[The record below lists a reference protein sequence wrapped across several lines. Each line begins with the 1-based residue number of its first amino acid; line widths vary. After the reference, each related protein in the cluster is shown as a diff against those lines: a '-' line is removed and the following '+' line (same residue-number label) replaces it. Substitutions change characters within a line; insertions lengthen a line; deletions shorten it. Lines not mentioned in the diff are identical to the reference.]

1 MNNSAN
7 VKKQTRVLIVTAA
20 LILSLAA
27 VVILLSVS
35 QSRKGGKPGETSAD
49 SASGSVTHS
58 DTGAADKPA
67 LFEGTTVPETKKPAE
82 TKAESAAV
90 TTSPE
95 ASVPTAETLPDFI
108 APVSGMVSK
117 SHSVDVPV
125 YSLTMEDYRTHTGID
140 IAAASGTAVRAA
152 AAGTVSEIWE
162 DPMMGT
168 CLKLSHKGG
177 ACSVY
182 KNLAPALAEGIAAGT
197 AVQAGTILGAVG
209 ESALAEIAEGSHL
222 HYELEIDGTPVDPSE
237 YMLVSGTDT
246 AYEG

>member
-1 MNNSAN
+1 MNKSTGAKRQARAML
-7 VKKQTRVLIVTAA
+7 VTTVLIAA
-20 LILSLAA
+20 MAA
-27 VVILLSVS
+27 VIILFGVQ
-35 QSRKGGKPGETSAD
+35 QSRREKTTPPPDTVQSDTAQSGRRD
-49 SASGSVTHS
+49 GSVT
-58 DTGAADKPA
+58 TADKPPQG
-67 LFEGTTVPETKKPAE
+67 EESRPAE
-82 TKAESAAV
+82 TKIPKPETSAV
-90 TTSPE
+90 TEE
-95 ASVPTAETLPDFI
+95 AAPTAVADPLPEFI
-108 APVSGMVSK
+108 APVSGMLSK
-117 SHSVDVPV
+117 AHSVDVPV
-125 YSLTMEDYRTHTGID
+125 YSLTMEDYRTHTGVD
-140 IAAASGTAVRAA
+140 IAAADGTAVRAA
-152 AAGTVSEIWE
+152 ADGTVSEIWE